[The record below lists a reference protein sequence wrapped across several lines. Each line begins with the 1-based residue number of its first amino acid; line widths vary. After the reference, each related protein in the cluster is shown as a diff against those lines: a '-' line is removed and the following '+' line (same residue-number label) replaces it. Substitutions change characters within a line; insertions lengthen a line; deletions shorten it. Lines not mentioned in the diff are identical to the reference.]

1 MIQLLTP
8 TQVTEV
14 LNSVYNAAIE
24 KEPRILFLSIIGK
37 ANYGFAQKPDEI
49 LFTGYYLP
57 TFEDICDKD
66 KITGKEKVLHIPYKG
81 VTYDII
87 LASVKELP
95 YDLMEGYSYQ
105 IEAFYSHF
113 IKINEKYRKVYDKS
127 FQNQPFLN
135 AIQTSLYIK
144 KHFISDMYSQLP
156 KAPPATKNEYFQL
169 MRSFTIVK
177 MISQGKTYAESF
189 RPTDDYIKY
198 FLMDCLDTDPKVL
211 DIVEITKT
219 TKDQIRE
226 FYRNVP
232 DSRPNDMIS
241 KLAHKGVVAILR
253 DSFQSATKGVDFLDC
268 LTTTEKMA
276 YNEILARMV
285 DDEAIISISKIT
297 NETNISRPVYK
308 AVMQKMAQQNIAT
321 ITNMGVKGTKITM
334 L

>member
-8 TQVTEV
+8 LQVTET
-14 LNSVYNAAIE
+14 LNTVFNAALE
-24 KEPRILFLSIIGK
+24 REPRILFLSIIGK
-37 ANYGFAQKPDEI
+37 ANYGFAQKYDEI

-57 TFEDICDKD
+57 TFEELCDKD
-66 KITGKEKVLHIPYKG
+66 KFTSKEKVLHIQHREA
-81 VTYDII
+81 TYDII
-87 LASVKELP
+87 LSSIKELP

-105 IEAFYSHF
+105 MEAFYSHY
-113 IKINEKYRKVYDKS
+113 IRINDKYRKVYDKC
-127 FQNQPFLN
+127 FQNDAFLN

-144 KHFISDMYSQLP
+144 KQFISDIYSQMP
-156 KAPPATKNEYFQL
+156 KSTPATENEYFQM

-177 MISQGKTYAESF
+177 MVSQGKTYAEAF
-189 RPTDDYIKY
+189 RPTDEYIKY
-198 FLMDCLDTDPKVL
+198 FLMDCLGTDPKVL
-211 DIVEITKT
+211 DIIEITKS

-232 DSRPNDMIS
+232 DSKPNDMIS
-241 KLAHKGVVAILR
+241 KLAHKGVVTILR

-276 YNEILARMV
+276 YSEILARMV

-297 NETNISRPVYK
+297 TETDISRPVYK
-308 AVMQKMAQQNIAT
+308 SVMQKMAQQNIAT

-334 L
+334 I